1 MQGALGNRS
10 PFAGVLSIVA
20 VIGCALVLGAC
31 GDTVQ
36 DQPIGAA
43 PFEDVIVNS
52 HVPVYWV
59 GLHFHGLAATNVR
72 EDPGGAVTVDYGD
85 CVIGGQY
92 TCVTPLQIVTSPDNS
107 FIPSAP
113 AKRPVTVRGLPAVMS
128 PGGTTMSLAT
138 GPVVVSIYAQNAAV
152 ASAAAQAMAPLN
164 EPGSSGA
171 PLPAAIADTGFDRVP
186 LHSQVPQGQSVPRL
200 R

>member
-1 MQGALGNRS
+1 MKGDLPSRS
-10 PFAGVLSIVA
+10 PFAAILSVA
-20 VIGCALVLGAC
+20 AALACALVLGSC
-31 GDTVQ
+31 GDTLQ
-36 DQPIGAA
+36 DQPIGAD

-52 HVPVYWV
+52 RVPVYWV
-59 GLHFHGLAATNVR
+59 GLRFQGLPATNVR

-107 FIPSAP
+107 FIPGAP
-113 AKRPVTVRGLPAVMS
+113 VKRSISVRGLPAVTT
-128 PGGTTMSLAT
+128 PGGSTISLAT
-138 GPVVVSIYAQNAAV
+138 GPVVVSIYARNAAL
-152 ASAAAQAMAPLN
+152 ASAAARAMAPLN
-164 EPGSSGA
+164 QPGSSGA
-171 PLPAAIADTGFDRVP
+171 PLPAAIADTGYGRVP